1 MIVLKDKGGR
11 NTKVFNDIQV
21 GEAQKLVDGGGWTV
35 DTDKGGVMEA
45 KKTTKKTTK
54 K

>member
-11 NTKVFNDIQV
+11 NTKVFPVIQSS
-21 GEAQKLVDGGGWTV
+21 EAQKLVDGGGWPV
-35 DTDKGGVMEA
+35 DTDKTGVMKNKE
-45 KKTTKKTTK
+45 TKKTTK